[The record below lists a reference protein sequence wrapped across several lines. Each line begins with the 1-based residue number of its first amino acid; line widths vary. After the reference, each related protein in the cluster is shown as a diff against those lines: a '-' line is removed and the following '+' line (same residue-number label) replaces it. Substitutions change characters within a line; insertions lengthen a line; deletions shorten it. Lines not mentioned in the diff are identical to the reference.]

1 MEKYVCV
8 CVCVCLCID
17 RERMRE
23 IKKGMT
29 HQLNGSRSSK
39 GKYSALYCYRR
50 RGIQSKNYEIS
61 VESQLQLFFKEKSRG
76 CEIAVACSKLE
87 IKRSKTGCSII
98 RMDVPVYFNLD
109 WRETLELWAKFYG
122 DPFLKR
128 KPSFSLGLISLVRR
142 STIDRH
148 LQGLVFE
155 REEPERCMKN
165 CDTRPW
171 RCQWNRSSKNILFQA
186 NEAAQVRG
194 FGKSGYRLVPKFFSF
209 FFFFSLK

>member
-1 MEKYVCV
+1 MCV

-109 WRETLELWAKFYG
+109 
-122 DPFLKR
+122 
-128 KPSFSLGLISLVRR
+128 
-142 STIDRH
+142 
-148 LQGLVFE
+148 
-155 REEPERCMKN
+155 
-165 CDTRPW
+165 
-171 RCQWNRSSKNILFQA
+171 
-186 NEAAQVRG
+186 
-194 FGKSGYRLVPKFFSF
+194 
-209 FFFFSLK
+209 